1 MKKPTDF
8 KLKNMS
14 EDELIKM
21 INKETDKVNRKLKGL
36 NGTTD
41 FDFYQKQFSKST
53 KQLNLSQ
60 KPLFTKSGYV
70 SKSKALTEG
79 KSKTALI
86 NHLKRLQEF
95 NQQDGLQ
102 NVKSIKETAK
112 VFKQQKM
119 EKDEVALIKR
129 RESFLDTM
137 RIEFRSRII
146 KDYPNLDYLEVE
158 DMVERLVKNISNGDE
173 NLSKGV
179 YDNFLQYLDDNGVG
193 FISEDYKEGAYN
205 EALQYEEENKRKES
219 EMKRR
224 FYREQYRKQMKQ
236 VKNPKPDKPRYKRR

>member
-1 MKKPTDF
+1 MKKQTDF
-8 KLKNMS
+8 QLKKLS

-36 NGTTD
+36 QGTTT
-41 FDFYQKQFSKST
+41 FDYYQKQINKNT

-60 KPLFTKSGYV
+60 SPLFTKSGYV
-70 SKSKALTEG
+70 SKSKALTSG

-95 NQQDGLQ
+95 NTKDGLQ
-102 NVKSIKETAK
+102 NVKSIKESEKTFRHEKAT
-112 VFKQQKM
+112 
-119 EKDEVALIKR
+119 KDEVALLKR
-129 RESFLDTM
+129 RESFLETM
-137 RIEFRSRII
+137 RIDFRSRII
-146 KDYPNLDYLEVE
+146 RDNPNLDYLEVE
-158 DMVERLVKNISNGDE
+158 EMVDRLIKNISNGDE

-179 YDNFLQYLDDNGVG
+179 YDNFLQYLDDNGLG
-193 FISEDYKEGAYN
+193 FISEDYQEGAYN

-224 FYREQYRKQMKQ
+224 FYRENYRKQMKQ